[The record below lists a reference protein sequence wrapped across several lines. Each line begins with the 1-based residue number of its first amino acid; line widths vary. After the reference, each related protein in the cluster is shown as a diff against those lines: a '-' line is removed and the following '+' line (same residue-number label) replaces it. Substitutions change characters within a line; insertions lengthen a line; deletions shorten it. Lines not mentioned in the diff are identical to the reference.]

1 MITNKDLIDK
11 NKFFLIAGP
20 CAIEGKEMAEEICG
34 KIKENVD
41 EFKLKYIFK

>member
-1 MITNKDLIDK
+1 MITNKDLIDN

-34 KIKENVD
+34 KIKE
-41 EFKLKYIFK
+41 LKRLLKSLN